1 MGTGGPVTRRPTC
14 SIGRLPGA
22 LSACAWRSDPRNSS
36 VLLAKC
42 KYGPALES
50 LAARATSSI
59 EVSLNPQRVKTPV
72 AISTSLARRG
82 DGSGTVSLA
91 CLITAILDEVS
102 RSVKCAQIVYL
113 PTALSARSLRAPR
126 TDAAR
131 ARGGSADRP
140 RGRAHGSRA
149 SRTDQLPLS
158 VAARIARQRD
168 ADCSRWGS
176 RNSTVSASKLR
187 GRHSARRIAAVS

>member
-1 MGTGGPVTRRPTC
+1 FWFRYEDRWAGHSSAYVLYRAP
-14 SIGRLPGA
+14 PGA

-91 CLITAILDEVS
+91 CLITARLDADVLDSTVQAEAGVVHEHVHGADL
-102 RSVKCAQIVYL
+102 REDRVDGRRDLCL
-113 PTALSARSLRAPR
+113 ARDIHAHRPR
-126 TDAAR
+126 TELCQVV
-131 ARGGSADRP
+131 
-140 RGRAHGSRA
+140 H
-149 SRTDQLPLS
+149 
-158 VAARIARQRD
+158 
-168 ADCSRWGS
+168 
-176 RNSTVSASKLR
+176 
-187 GRHSARRIAAVS
+187 